1 MAEKR
6 EKEIYKVTLVGGVVN
21 FLLMVFKFV
30 AGIVGHSSAM
40 IADAVHSLS
49 DFVTDII
56 VVVFVHISGKPVD
69 ADHDYGHG
77 KYETLASVIVGLL
90 LAFVGIG
97 LAWNGIEKAVGFFKG
112 EPLPSPG
119 FIALLA
125 ALVSILFKEGLY
137 QYTVRA
143 GRRLNSSAVVANA
156 WHHRSDAMTSLAT
169 LVGIGGAMF
178 LGPKWNVLDS
188 IAAIVV
194 SGFILKAAYSLM
206 KPGIDEL
213 LEKSLSENDKRE
225 IASAIYSTPGVKG
238 FHRLRTRRIG
248 PKVAIDAHIKM
259 SSSLSLKEAHE
270 IASEVERRLKSKYG
284 SDTYIGIHMEP
295 ME

>member
-1 MAEKR
+1 MESR
-6 EKEIYKVTLVGGVVN
+6 RL
-21 FLLMVFKFV
+21 
-30 AGIVGHSSAM
+30 SASLR
-40 IADAVHSLS
+40 ASLS
-49 DFVTDII
+49 
-56 VVVFVHISGKPVD
+56 
-69 ADHDYGHG
+69 
-77 KYETLASVIVGLL
+77 
-90 LAFVGIG
+90 
-97 LAWNGIEKAVGFFKG
+97 
-112 EPLPSPG
+112 PSPG

-178 LGPKWNVLDS
+178 LGPKWNVLDP

-238 FHRLRTRRIG
+238 FHRLRTRRIDS
-248 PKVAIDAHIKM
+248 KVAIDAHIKM